1 MAERPRVVIVAFE
14 HGAQILDVTGPLE
27 VFSTSNNV
35 VPGARYRCDVASLPG
50 GIVRT
55 SCGLGIETVTTSSL
69 DGPIDTL
76 VIAGGRIEL
85 VDIEN
90 EALLGEVRRLAAGAR
105 RVTSVCT
112 GAYLLA
118 SAGLLDGRHATTH
131 WGHCTTLAQA
141 YPQITVEPDSIYV
154 KDENVWTSAGVT
166 AGIDLAL
173 ALVADDLGQQAA
185 AFVARNLV
193 VYLRRSGGQ
202 TQFSAPLAAQAAERE
217 PFRDLLAWMIDHLA
231 DDLSVA
237 ALARRMNLSE
247 RQFAR
252 VFKIE
257 VGISPGDHV
266 EALRL
271 EAACRLLETTT
282 ETVDQVARAC
292 GYGNTETLH
301 RAFRRRMNTTP
312 GEHRHHF
319 WSLDEPRESKA
330 ADVDQVSASV

>member
-1 MAERPRVVIVAFE
+1 MADGPRVVIVAFE

-50 GIVRT
+50 GVVRS
-55 SCGLGIETVTTSSL
+55 SCGLRIETIPTASVEGS
-69 DGPIDTL
+69 IDTL
-76 VIAGGRIEL
+76 VISGGRIEL

-90 EALLGEVRRLAAGAR
+90 VELLREIRRLAGIAR

-118 SAGLLDGRHATTH
+118 AAGLLDGRHATTH
-131 WGHCTTLAQA
+131 WGHCATLGQA
-141 YPQITVEPDSIYV
+141 FPQITVEPDSIYV
-154 KDENVWTSAGVT
+154 RDGNVWTSAGVT

-173 ALVADDLGQQAA
+173 ALVADDLGQPAA
-185 AFVARNLV
+185 ALVARNLV

-202 TQFSAPLAAQAAERE
+202 AQFSAPLAAQAAERE
-217 PFRDLLAWMIDHLA
+217 PFRELLAWLIDHLA
-231 DDLSVA
+231 EDLSVA
-237 ALARRMNLSE
+237 ALARRMHLSE

-252 VFKIE
+252 VFKAE
-257 VGISPGDHV
+257 VGVSPGDHV

-282 ETVDQVARAC
+282 ETVDQIARAC

-319 WSLDEPRESKA
+319 WSIDEVRGHSREAVTTS
-330 ADVDQVSASV
+330 

>member
-1 MAERPRVVIVAFE
+1 MAERPRIVIVALE

-27 VFSTSNNV
+27 VFSTSNHV
-35 VPGARYRCDVASLPG
+35 VPAARYRCDVASLSG

-55 SCGLGIETVTTSSL
+55 SCGLGIDTVTTSSL
-69 DGPIDTL
+69 EAPVDTL
-76 VIAGGRIEL
+76 VVTGGRFEV
-85 VDIEN
+85 VDLEN
-90 EALLGEVRRLAAGAR
+90 EDLLREVRRLAAGAR

-112 GAYLLA
+112 GAYVLA
-118 SAGLLDGRHATTH
+118 AAGILDGRHATTH
-131 WGHCTTLAQA
+131 WGHCATLEQA
-141 YPQITVEPDSIYV
+141 YPQVTVEPDSIYV
-154 KDENVWTSAGVT
+154 KDGNVWTSAGVT

-217 PFRDLLAWMIDHLA
+217 PFRELLAWLIDHLA
-231 DDLSVA
+231 EDLSVA

-252 VFKIE
+252 VFKVE
-257 VGISPGDHV
+257 VGVSPGDHV

-282 ETVDQVARAC
+282 ETVDQIARAC

-312 GEHRHHF
+312 VEHRHHF
-319 WSLDEPRESKA
+319 WSVDA
-330 ADVDQVSASV
+330 ARDTSS